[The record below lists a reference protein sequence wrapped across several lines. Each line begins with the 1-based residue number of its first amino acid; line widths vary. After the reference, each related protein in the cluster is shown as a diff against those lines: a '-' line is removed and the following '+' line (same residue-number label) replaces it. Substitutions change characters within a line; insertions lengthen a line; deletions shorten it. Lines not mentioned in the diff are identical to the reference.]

1 MMQTKRSTPGQP
13 AGTGREG
20 KVIMT
25 SKRVFGMLA
34 VIALVALS
42 ATGAQAGAG
51 GSPSPLTGF
60 FVCKAI
66 TGDDAAR
73 SVDVDSTDPGA
84 GWGFKLP
91 NIRIGNAILGCA
103 FTKLFLP
110 GTATEIS
117 PNPSTSFE
125 QLKCYSVSV
134 PRSATGTPSPSYT
147 VMDNL
152 FPGGTDLNVSS
163 GSVTLICA
171 PASFTNPH

>member
-1 MMQTKRSTPGQP
+1 MM
-13 AGTGREG
+13 
-20 KVIMT
+20 
-25 SKRVFGMLA
+25 SKRVFGVLA
-34 VIALVALS
+34 LIALLALS

-51 GSPSPLTGF
+51 GTPSPLTAF

-84 GWGFKLP
+84 GWGFTLP
-91 NIRIGNAILGCA
+91 GIRIGNAILGCA
-103 FTKLFLP
+103 FTRLFPAGSMHTPCPNP
-110 GTATEIS
+110 GCNEIS
-117 PNPSTSFE
+117 PNPMSSFE

-147 VMDNL
+147 VSDNL
-152 FPGGTDLNVSS
+152 FPGGIDQNVSS